1 MGRDGSTLTIA
12 DLPSPDI
19 KRWVI
24 RRKAEVVDAVEGGV
38 ISLHDACER
47 YRLTVEEFTSW
58 QRAIRRYGVNGL
70 RATHA
75 KEYR

>member
-1 MGRDGSTLTIA
+1 MLTIA
-12 DLPSPDI
+12 DLPSADI

-24 RRKAEVVDAVEGGV
+24 RRKAEVVVAVEGGV

-58 QRAIRRYGVNGL
+58 QRAIHRYGVNGL
-70 RATHA
+70 RVTHA
-75 KEYR
+75 HEYRDTAGH